1 LSAVFPAVAH
11 FAARTATISPILER
25 NAACGML
32 SMLAYLDLGA
42 QHSCGLMCPVI
53 LLARQR

>member
-1 LSAVFPAVAH
+1 
-11 FAARTATISPILER
+11 
-25 NAACGML
+25 ML